1 MNWPALFNQVRD
13 IAIVGGLGYFL
24 KLMHQRNEMLAAEES
39 LKQTEIDLHKANI
52 EYLRSLQAP
61 AIASQLDQMIRTAD
75 RFAEEKQKLAEEKQK
90 LEQKV
95 ELLVAKALEA
105 ESAEEPAV
113 ATVEE
118 VKEFMSKA
126 YLFGVAEASFEAA
139 ATATEKLGEWPGLPP
154 YKSNLIR
161 VGEEALDGKPL
172 ERTRLGEF
180 TILGSRPEWWKI
192 QNPPTEFKAT
202 KQGGTPSDPE
212 PDF

>member
-1 MNWPALFNQVRD
+1 VRD

-52 EYLRSLQAP
+52 EHLRSLQAP

-75 RFAEEKQKLAEEKQK
+75 RFAEEKQK

-154 YKSNLIR
+154 YIKRSQLISAGVSKSSNGI
-161 VGEEALDGKPL
+161 
-172 ERTRLGEF
+172 
-180 TILGSRPEWWKI
+180 
-192 QNPPTEFKAT
+192 
-202 KQGGTPSDPE
+202 
-212 PDF
+212 